1 MKRGGTEGVVF
12 TVMPP
17 VNVCMSDSEPSGAKI
32 RPLTQ
37 AEIELLAWEFGS
49 APYCRSKG
57 CREMARRWCSVD
69 LSGQTVQVPCEYC
82 DRHAREFAVAHGLDP
97 NF

>member
-1 MKRGGTEGVVF
+1 MRILSTVPNTEQMG
-12 TVMPP
+12 
-17 VNVCMSDSEPSGAKI
+17 DKEPSGAKI

-57 CREMARRWCSVD
+57 CREMARWWCSVD
-69 LSGQTVQVPCEYC
+69 LSGQTIQVPCEYC
-82 DRHAREFAVAHGLDP
+82 DRHAREFAVAHGLEAG
-97 NF
+97 F